1 MLLRPR
7 YGTVGMIAMPYFFL
21 FEFLGPVVELFGY
34 VAFVLGLLLGYL
46 NLPFA
51 LAFFLA
57 AVGLGAL
64 LSTAAVFLEELRL
77 ERYPR
82 WSDLLKLTLYGV
94 LENLGYRQINTV
106 WRATAIVSF
115 LRKSTDWGSMER
127 QGFDVADAGEGA
139 KPEAPEEGEKHEVH
153 PAEK

>member
-1 MLLRPR
+1 M
-7 YGTVGMIAMPYFFL
+7 
-21 FEFLGPVVELFGY
+21 VELFGY

-82 WSDLLKLTLYGV
+82 WNDLLKLTYYGI
-94 LENLGYRQINTV
+94 LENFGYRQINTV
-106 WRATAIVSF
+106 WRTQAIVSF

-127 QGFDVADAGEGA
+127 QGFDVGETGQA
-139 KPEAPEEGEKHEVH
+139 SQPQVPTGEEGEKYEVR
-153 PAEK
+153 